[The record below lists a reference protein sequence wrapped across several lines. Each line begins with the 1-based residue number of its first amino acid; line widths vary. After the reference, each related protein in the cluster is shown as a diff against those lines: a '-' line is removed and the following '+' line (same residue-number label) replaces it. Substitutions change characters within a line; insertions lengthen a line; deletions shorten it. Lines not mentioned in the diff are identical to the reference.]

1 MDRSAA
7 IFKLSRS
14 LRIKPRLNEK
24 ALSSIIVFATHNM
37 GWLKEQ
43 TMFDQTSNKV
53 STHNWTKMSDCSA
66 GT

>member
-14 LRIKPRLNEK
+14 LLNEK